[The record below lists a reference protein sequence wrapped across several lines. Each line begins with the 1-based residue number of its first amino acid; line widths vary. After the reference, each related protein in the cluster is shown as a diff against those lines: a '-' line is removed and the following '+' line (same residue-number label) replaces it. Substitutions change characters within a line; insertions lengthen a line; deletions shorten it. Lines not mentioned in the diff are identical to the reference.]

1 MVTKNFEV
9 IQNPGFLP
17 DHAQKLNHWQLMPC
31 PTYPQNFRKIRP

>member
-1 MVTKNFEV
+1 MVTRISV

-17 DHAQKLNHWQLMPC
+17 DPGSRSKFNH